1 MALTRPGTPGGKHE
15 GKESS
20 AMTNKL
26 RDDQIE
32 SPFSD
37 EDIRDH
43 HYFSNLRRRL
53 RWQLE

>member
-1 MALTRPGTPGGKHE
+1 
-15 GKESS
+15 
-20 AMTNKL
+20 MTNKL